1 MPSRPRAL
9 STATVSVLRAISQGT
24 TYGFDIMDETGL
36 PSGTVYPILT
46 RLERRGLLASRWED
60 PAVEREG
67 GRPPRRYYTMT
78 RAGEAALRSAVARF
92 RELGRPLRESGS

>member
-1 MPSRPRAL
+1 MPSRARAL
-9 STATVSVLRAISQGT
+9 SAATVSVLRAISQGT

-46 RLERRGLLASRWED
+46 RLDRRGLLESRWED

-78 RAGEAALRSAVARF
+78 RSGETALGNAMARF
-92 RELGRPLRESGS
+92 RELGQPLLEPG

>member
-1 MPSRPRAL
+1 MPHGRRAM
-9 STATVSVLRAISQGT
+9 SPATASVLRAIARGT
-24 TYGFDIMDETGL
+24 AYGFDIMDETGL

-46 RLERRGLLASRWED
+46 RLERRGLLASTWED

-78 RAGEAALRSAVARF
+78 AEGRAALREAVGRF
-92 RELGRPLRESGS
+92 RELGRPLPESG